1 MKIAVEG
8 CCHGQLD
15 AIYSRIEQLERQNG
29 YQVDLVLICGDF
41 QAMRTQADLSC
52 MAVPQKYLAMGD
64 FPKYYTGEK
73 VAPILTLIIG
83 GNHEASNY
91 MWELYHGG
99 FLAPNMYY
107 LGAAGVVQFN
117 GVRIAGLS
125 GIYKYH
131 DYRIGHYETLPYDHG
146 SMRSIYHV
154 RQFDVQRMLQ
164 LSPVDICLSHDWPQ
178 YIERHGDFNNLMRR
192 KPHFRSDA
200 ETGKL
205 GSPPLLEVLKK
216 VRPARWF
223 SGHMHVKFEATYKH
237 EGQGGP
243 GPSSTAASSSSSAP
257 AKEANPDE
265 IQIDFDD
272 EDEAP
277 IAPELAASSSDPTP
291 PASESRPGASET
303 KFLALDKCLPKK
315 DFLEVVD
322 FPAPLTTDPP
332 KFTFDTEWLGVV
344 RATHQWFSRDKRQQ
358 SLPSDNVLRPLIE
371 ENIRWVKENVGESKD
386 ITEVQA
392 FTMTSPGPDPA
403 FRGNRFPQPTSYTN
417 PQTVAFCEMLGIPNN
432 VN

>member
-1 MKIAVEG
+1 AVEG
-8 CCHGQLD
+8 CCHGHLD
-15 AIYSRIEQLERQNG
+15 DIYDRIEQLERQNG

-41 QAMRTQADLSC
+41 QAMRTEADLSC
-52 MAVPQKYLAMGD
+52 MAVPRKYLAMGD

-73 VAPILTLIIG
+73 VAPILTIIIG

-117 GVRIAGLS
+117 GIRIAGLS
-125 GIYKYH
+125 GIYKFH
-131 DYRIGHYETLPYDHG
+131 DYKIGHYETLPYDQG

-154 RQFDVQRMLQ
+154 RQYDVQRILQ

-178 YIERHGDFNNLMRR
+178 YMERHGNYNALMRR

-200 ETGKL
+200 ETGRL

-216 VRPARWF
+216 VRPSWWF
-223 SGHMHVKFEATYKH
+223 SGHMHVKYEATFKH
-237 EGQGGP
+237 DDQVVV
-243 GPSSTAASSSSSAP
+243 
-257 AKEANPDE
+257 KEANPDE

-272 EDEAP
+272 DDEAP
-277 IAPELAASSSDPTP
+277 PQEQSEPGPEVSPPQPSSSAIP
-291 PASESRPGASET
+291 SRPGASET

-315 DFLEVVD
+315 DYLEIID
-322 FPAPLTTDPP
+322 FPAPLNNDPP
-332 KFTFDTEWLGVV
+332 KFTFDTEWLGIV
-344 RATHQWFSRDKRQQ
+344 RATNQYFSRTKRQQ
-358 SLPSDNVLRPLIE
+358 SLPADNVLRPLIE
-371 ENIRWVKENVGESKD
+371 ENIRWVKDNIGDDKD
-386 ITEVQA
+386 IAEVQA
-392 FTMTSPGPDPA
+392 FSMTSPGPDPA
-403 FRGNRFPQPTSYTN
+403 FQDDRLPQPISYTN